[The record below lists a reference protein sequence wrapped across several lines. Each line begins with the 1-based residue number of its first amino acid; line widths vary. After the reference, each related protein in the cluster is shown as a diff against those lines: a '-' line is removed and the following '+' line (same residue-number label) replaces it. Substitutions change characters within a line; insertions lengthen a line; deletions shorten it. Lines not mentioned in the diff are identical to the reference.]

1 MRVIVDTNVFI
12 SGVFWAG
19 PPSKIM
25 DLWENRKLQIV
36 LSTEIFE
43 EYKRV
48 AYELKKKFPLV
59 DVILILDLLLF
70 HSELCAS
77 VKLPQSVCKDPDD
90 DKFLACALEAGV
102 DIIISGD
109 KDLLDVSG
117 YQGIEVLSPAKF
129 IKRVGNIKNS

>member
-12 SGVFWAG
+12 SGIFWPG

-25 DLWENRKLQIV
+25 DLWANGKLQIV

-48 AYELKKKFPLV
+48 THELKGKFPLV
-59 DVILILDLLLF
+59 DVTSILDLVFF
-70 HSELCAS
+70 HSEFCNS

-102 DIIISGD
+102 NVIISGD
-109 KDLLDVSG
+109 KHLLDVSG

-129 IKRVGNIKNS
+129 IRQVGNIKNS